1 MLIVIFKKEIIWG
14 HAQAYFMVFVVVA
27 LLVGVSLLLDLIF
40 KRRHNNED
48 VNELVRKHE
57 APEDI

>member
-1 MLIVIFKKEIIWG
+1 
-14 HAQAYFMVFVVVA
+14 MVFVVVA
-27 LLVGVSLLLDLIF
+27 LLVGAGLLLDLIF

-48 VNELVRKHE
+48 VNEIVRKHE